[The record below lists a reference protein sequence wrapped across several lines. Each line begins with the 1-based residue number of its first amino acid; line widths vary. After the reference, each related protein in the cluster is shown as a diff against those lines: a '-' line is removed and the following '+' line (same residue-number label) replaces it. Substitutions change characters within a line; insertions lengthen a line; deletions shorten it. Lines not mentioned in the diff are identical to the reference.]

1 MTRKDFQLIADVVAT
16 VDDMNARNELALN
29 FVTKLYDTN
38 EKFDSV
44 RFLKACQVNIKN
56 NRKRVEKENRF
67 DDSYAKESFIA
78 P

>member
-16 VDDMNARNELALN
+16 IDDVNTRNELALN

-38 EKFDSV
+38 ERFDSV
-44 RFLKACQVNIKN
+44 RFLKACQVNIK
-56 NRKRVEKENRF
+56 KSSDKPKKDDRF